1 MFRILGLKIPSQTHI
16 HGTLS
21 MMKMS
26 KFEIDFESANG
37 VFKQRKKN
45 TRPYF
50 LLNWLFNKDPY
61 NGL

>member
-37 VFKQRKKN
+37 VFKQRKKKHP
-45 TRPYF
+45 T
-50 LLNWLFNKDPY
+50 LLSIKLVV
-61 NGL
+61 